1 MTYSKFSTELLEP
14 FGGKKRNNL
23 NDILRIKSKNIDIGD
38 TFIPADYHDIDSFIE
53 KLKAKGNK
61 FSSVTLNVESINSKF
76 NKILAFLETI
86 SNNNCFID
94 CLLLQETWLTD
105 EQCEDESINR
115 FKIPGYHTIPLGR
128 KCGRKGGLII
138 YLSEKYKFVV
148 RKNLYKTST
157 DWEGLFI
164 DVTHEN
170 GVKLINKI
178 TIANIYRPPRD
189 NYSDASIDKFLKP
202 MKDIILKLVKENSTL
217 LSGGDYNINL
227 LELNRE
233 KFQEYFDIF
242 VSNGLFPQITLPT
255 RFSKKKATLI
265 DQIYCRFS
273 KYTSNHKSGII
284 MTKIS
289 DHLPCF
295 SIMNLNTKT
304 VIKPKLV
311 KVTKINPS
319 NISNFKDE
327 VEKRISQSDFDR
339 NPLTDPNQN
348 YNKLENII
356 KQAKMKC
363 FPETV
368 VKFNKYKH
376 KICPWI
382 TYGILNSTR
391 TRDRLYVKWKKLNPL
406 SDKYKVLEQKFK
418 EHVEL
423 LDKLIR
429 ESKINYYKN
438 DFDKVKSD
446 IKKTWGKINEILNR
460 CLKSGE
466 LPNYFFDG
474 DKTISNNNDIANL
487 FNNFF
492 CGIGPKLAQSIK
504 GPADKSYKDTL
515 KQTFESSFTFSTVD
529 SDSICNQIKQLKTK
543 TSFGHDGL
551 SSKLLKYIDTQVS
564 DILACIINQSL
575 LTGIFP
581 DSLKLAKVAP
591 VFKKDDPHLTDNYRP
606 ISLLPVIS
614 KVFEKVVFRQVYDY
628 FDENN
633 LLYKNQYGFRKK
645 HSTELAGL
653 EFHDKIVSE
662 LEKSKLPL
670 AIFLDLSKAF
680 DTIDHEIMLQK
691 LQYYGITG
699 VCLQWFKSY
708 LTGRRQYVQY
718 KDSVSSQSPLT
729 TGVPQGSILGPL
741 LFIIYMNDIAQ
752 VTNKFH
758 FTIYADDTTLI
769 TPICSFAVNPA
780 THQDYKQI
788 SININKELETITDW
802 LALNKLSLNAKKTK
816 MMLFHFHQKKTSN
829 IKLDL
834 KINKTKIEQVKEFCF
849 LGVMFD
855 ECITWKS
862 HVSKVAGKISAVVGT
877 INKLKRFLPQNILKM
892 IYNALILPHINYGL
906 LLWGQNFGRIFKLQK
921 WAMRAITCSK
931 YNAHTEPIFSKLNL
945 LKIEDIHKIA
955 LLKFFHRYTNNSLP
969 KYFDNFF
976 EKKFPSHNHDTR
988 NKNEPIPPDLKKEST
1003 KNCLR
1008 FYLPTV
1014 MEGMSPNLLKDIN
1027 TTKLPSFSKIAKSHF
1042 LKSYTFFCSDPNC
1055 WPCQDHEAISTL
1067 ALLPFYK
1074 FKNIPL

>member
-1 MTYSKFSTELLEP
+1 MTYSKFSTELLDK
-14 FGGKKRNNL
+14 FGGNKPNNL
-23 NDILRIKSKNIDIGD
+23 NDVLRIKDKHIDLGD
-38 TFIPADYHDIDSFIE
+38 TFIPADYHDMDSFIE
-53 KLKAKGNK
+53 KLKAKGK
-61 FSSVTLNVESINSKF
+61 HFSTVTLNAESIKSKF
-76 NKILAFLETI
+76 SKILAFLDTVNE
-86 SNNNCFID
+86 NNCFLD
-94 CLLLQETWLTD
+94 ALLIQETWLTD
-105 EQCEDESINR
+105 EQCRGDSLNIY
-115 FKIPGYHTIPLGR
+115 KIPGYHTIPLGR

-138 YLSEKYKFVV
+138 YLSEKYNFVE

-170 GVKLINKI
+170 GDKMANKI

-202 MKDIILKLVKENSTL
+202 MKDIIIKLVKENSTII
-217 LSGGDYNINL
+217 SGGDYNINL
-227 LELNRE
+227 LELNRD
-233 KFQEYFDIF
+233 KFQEYFDVF

-255 RFSKKKATLI
+255 RFSRKKATLI

-273 KYTSNHKSGII
+273 KYTSNHKAGII

-319 NISNFKDE
+319 NINDFKAE
-327 VEKRISQSDFDR
+327 VQKKISQTNFDR
-339 NPLTDPNQN
+339 DPLIDPNQN
-348 YNKLENII
+348 YDKLEKILKNA
-356 KQAKMKC
+356 KQKC

-368 VKFNKYKH
+368 IKFNKYKH
-376 KICPWI
+376 KIAPWI

-391 TRDRLYVKWKKLNPL
+391 SRDRMYVKLIKLNPL
-406 SDKYKVLEQKFK
+406 SDKYASYKEKFQQ
-418 EHVEL
+418 HVET

-429 ESKINYYKN
+429 EAKKHYYKN
-438 DFDKVKSD
+438 DFEKVKSD
-446 IKKTWGKINEILNR
+446 IRKTWGKINEILNR
-460 CLKSGE
+460 SNNKGD
-466 LPNYFFDG
+466 LPNYFHDG
-474 DKTISNNNDIANL
+474 DKVISSNNDIANL

-504 GPADKSYKDTL
+504 GPADKSYKDNL
-515 KQTFESSFTFSTVD
+515 KNTFESRFSFTPVD
-529 SDSICNQIKQLKTK
+529 KDYICNQIKLLKTK

-551 SSKLLKYIDTQVS
+551 SSKLLKYIDFEIGDV
-564 DILACIINQSL
+564 LACIINQSL

-628 FDENN
+628 FNDNN

-653 EFHDKIVSE
+653 EFHDKIASD
-662 LEKSKLPL
+662 LENSKLPL

-680 DTIDHEIMLQK
+680 DTIDHEIMLHK

-699 VCLQWFKSY
+699 MGLQWFKSY
-708 LTGRRQYVQY
+708 LTNRRQYVQF
-718 KDSVSSQSPLT
+718 KDSISSESSLT

-741 LFIIYMNDIAQ
+741 LFIIYMNDIAH

-769 TPICSFAVNPA
+769 APICSFAMENHPK
-780 THQDYKQI
+780 DYKKMAN
-788 SININKELETITDW
+788 NINKELQIITDW

-816 MMLFHFHQKKTSN
+816 MMIFHFHQKKITN
-829 IKLDL
+829 MNLNL
-834 KINKTKIEQVKEFCF
+834 KINNTKIEQVKEFCF
-849 LGVMFD
+849 LGVVFD
-855 ECITWKS
+855 ECITWKP
-862 HVSKVAGKISAVVGT
+862 HVQKVASKISAVVGT
-877 INKLKRFLPQNILKM
+877 ISRLKRFLPQNILKM
-892 IYNALILPHINYGL
+892 IYNALILPHMNYGL
-906 LLWGQNFGRIFKLQK
+906 LLWGRNLGRIFKLQK

-931 YNAHTEPIFSKLNL
+931 YNAHTEPIFAKLKL
-945 LKIEDIHKIA
+945 LKVEHIHKIA
-955 LLKFFHRYTNNSLP
+955 LLKFYHRYKNESLP
-969 KYFDNFF
+969 KYFENFL
-976 EKKFPSHNHDTR
+976 EQEYLTHSYDTR
-988 NKNEPIPPDLKKEST
+988 HKNDPMPPNLKKEKT
-1003 KNCLR
+1003 KHCLR
-1008 FYLPTV
+1008 YYIQSEIDNIP
-1014 MEGMSPNLLKDIN
+1014 SNLLTDIQI
-1027 TTKLPSFSKIAKSHF
+1027 TKLPIFTKNAKSYF
-1042 LKSYTFFCSDPNC
+1042 LSGYTFICSDPSC
-1055 WPCQDHEAISTL
+1055 WPCQDHNAVSTL
-1067 ALLPFYK
+1067 ELLPFYSLK
-1074 FKNIPL
+1074 KIPC